1 MRKDLRIE
9 EASISR
15 AERLRRARRISLTF
29 SRTYLG
35 IKTHQ
40 MIARRLRPAD
50 MPERWAHFHRESAD
64 SIFRAAIE
72 LKGLILKGCQFMG
85 ARADVLPP
93 EYVDALSRLQDRV
106 PPRRFSVVKRCVERE
121 LGAPLDAVFSAFD
134 EWPIASAS
142 LAQVHAATLTDG
154 RRVAVKVQYP
164 EIAQLIR
171 GDLANLRLLFRAVGY
186 LERDFDLMPLIDEL
200 GNTIPL
206 ELDFV
211 NEGRNAETAARHF
224 KRREDVAIP
233 QIVWEYTTRR
243 VLVMEFMEGI
253 KITEVEALRAAGV
266 DLERISKLLVEVF
279 CEQVL
284 VHGFF
289 HADPHPGN
297 LLVQPDGPRLV
308 LLDFGLAKALP
319 PHFRA
324 GVSGLATSL
333 LAGDAD
339 RLAEA
344 LVDLGFETRDQRPES
359 LREIVALMLRLAQV
373 IRSRTG
379 TDADTISDLRREIPR
394 RVRENPIVRIPHHL
408 VLLGRV
414 IGLLSGVKS
423 SLGAHVDI
431 LGTIAPYALGSP
443 PGSEATP
450 E

>member
-1 MRKDLRIE
+1 MRRDPRFEK
-9 EASISR
+9 ASISR
-15 AERLRRARRISLTF
+15 AERLRRARRISLGF
-29 SRTYLG
+29 SRIYLG

-50 MPERWAHFHRESAD
+50 MAERWSSFHRVSAE
-64 SIFRAAIE
+64 SIFRTAIE

-93 EYVDALSRLQDRV
+93 EYVDALSRLQGRV
-106 PPRRFSVVKRCVERE
+106 PPRHFSVVKRSVERE
-121 LGAPLDAVFSAFD
+121 LGAPLDAIFSDFD

-142 LAQVHAATLTDG
+142 LAQVHGATLTDG

-186 LERDFDLMPLIDEL
+186 LERDFDLMPLIEEL
-200 GNTIPL
+200 GDTIPL

-211 NEGRNAETAARHF
+211 NEGRNAETAARFF
-224 KRREDVAIP
+224 KSREDVVIP
-233 QIVWEYTTRR
+233 EIIWEYTTQR
-243 VLVMEFMEGI
+243 VLVMEFLEGI
-253 KITEVEALRAAGV
+253 KITEVEALRAEGV
-266 DLERISKLLVEVF
+266 DLERLLKLLVEIF
-279 CEQVL
+279 CEQIL

-297 LLVQPDGPRLV
+297 LLVQPDGPKLV

-319 PHFRA
+319 PHFRT
-324 GVSGLATSL
+324 GVAGLATSL
-333 LAGDAD
+333 LLGDVD
-339 RLAEA
+339 RMPKA

-359 LREIVALMLRLAQV
+359 LREIATLMLRLSQV

-379 TDADTISDLRREIPR
+379 TDSDTISDLRREIPR

-414 IGLLSGVKS
+414 VSLLSGVKS
-423 SLGAHVDI
+423 SLGARVDI
-431 LGTIAPYALGSP
+431 LGTIAPYALGCHP
-443 PGSEATP
+443 DNEATP